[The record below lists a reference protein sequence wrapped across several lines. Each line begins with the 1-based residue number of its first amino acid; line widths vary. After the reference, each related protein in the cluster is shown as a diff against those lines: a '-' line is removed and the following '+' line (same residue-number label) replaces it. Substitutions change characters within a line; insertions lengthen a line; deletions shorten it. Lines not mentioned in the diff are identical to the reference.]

1 MIMFSKII
9 RIFYPT
15 PLLAELS
22 AVVIK
27 QARKKRLKE
36 TPKQAIEELNS
47 AIYLENNKA
56 STTRRRRPKGDVQ
69 TAKSRMER
77 HI

>member
-1 MIMFSKII
+1 MFLKNI
-9 RIFYPT
+9 RIFYPI
-15 PLLAELS
+15 PLLVELS

-47 AIYLENNKA
+47 AIYLEIIKL
-56 STTRRRRPKGDVQ
+56 V
-69 TAKSRMER
+69 
-77 HI
+77 H